1 MPLKKVEKRFV
12 PFFKAGKIWG
22 DFSLTTWKLH
32 LSSFQMNCVWKN
44 LKKKLL
50 LKLSENYF
58 SAQVLPHSFSN

>member
-22 DFSLTTWKLH
+22 DFFSHHMEASSLFISDELRLEKFEKTPFKIEG
-32 LSSFQMNCVWKN
+32 KN
-44 LKKKLL
+44 
-50 LKLSENYF
+50 NF

>member
-32 LSSFQMNCVWKN
+32 LSSFQMNCVWK
-44 LKKKLL
+44 KTPFKIEWK
-50 LKLSENYF
+50 NYF
-58 SAQVLPHSFSN
+58 SDRSLTAQL